1 MGSKS
6 MTRIEYLSRLSSEL
20 HYGEERLRVVEELLN
35 ASPEMTDN
43 DFDQAWAIS
52 KLAWRVWCTLMEA
65 FEVSPDSMAKDLTL
79 HQLTACYRLF
89 QSMLAMINVALT
101 TGEPQH
107 YSGKQQHAH

>member
-43 DFDQAWAIS
+43 DFDQAWAAS
-52 KLAWRVWCTLMEA
+52 KLAWQVWQTLMQA
-65 FEVSPDSMAKDLTL
+65 FEVSPDSMTKDLTL

-89 QSMLAMINVALT
+89 QNMLAMIDIALT
-101 TGEPQH
+101 TAAPQH
-107 YSGKQQHAH
+107 YPGQQQHAH